1 MATTK
6 LASGPQV
13 TTDKT
18 GRKLYW
24 IDRKRV
30 KEAVYWAEVA
40 LLRKKSEA
48 EATVAVYPINMA
60 TAFDIVQVDFGSGI
74 VRTVTPHPQIEP
86 VTVTV
91 VPTQA
96 KVEPQLPKLPPASP
110 TSAPVSVLEQLDA
123 LLLEVRRHF
132 QPTTTDKERTLLALC
147 QVQDTGYYA
156 GYAEALAVAGSAM
169 GANALIGSLQRKG
182 LIRYESKEEAR
193 FRLISTEDRFYHL
206 TSPEVQ
212 EARIIEPTALGA
224 QIGNAQLQA
233 ELTLA

>member
-1 MATTK
+1 MATSK
-6 LASGPQV
+6 LAFGPQV
-13 TTDKT
+13 TIDKM

-30 KEAVYWAEVA
+30 KESVYLAASTSTIEID
-40 LLRKKSEA
+40 
-48 EATVAVYPINMA
+48 Y
-60 TAFDIVQVDFGSGI
+60 GSGT
-74 VRTVTPHPQIEP
+74 VR
-86 VTVTV
+86 
-91 VPTQA
+91 
-96 KVEPQLPKLPPASP
+96 
-110 TSAPVSVLEQLDA
+110 SVDPILDQLDE
-123 LLLEVRRHF
+123 LLSEVRRQL
-132 QPTTTDKERTLLALC
+132 QPATTDKERTLLAFC
-147 QVQDTGYYA
+147 QWQDSGKYA
-156 GYAEALAVAGSAM
+156 GYAEALTVAGSAM
-169 GANALIGSLQRKG
+169 AANALIGSLQRKG

>member
-1 MATTK
+1 MANNK
-6 LASGPQV
+6 LALGPQV

-40 LLRKKSEA
+40 LLRKKAEA

-60 TAFDIVQVDFGSGI
+60 TASDIVQVDFGSGI
-74 VRTVTPHPQIEP
+74 VRTVTPHPEIES

-91 VPTQA
+91 EPPQA

-110 TSAPVSVLEQLDA
+110 ESTPASVLEQLDA

-156 GYAEALAVAGSAM
+156 GYSEALAVAGSSMA
-169 GANALIGSLQRKG
+169 ANALIGSLQRKG

-193 FRLISTEDRFYHL
+193 YRLISTEGRYFHL
-206 TSPEVQ
+206 TSTEVQ
-212 EARIIEPTALGA
+212 NARIIEPTTLGS
-224 QIGNAQLQA
+224 QLGDAQLKA
-233 ELTLA
+233 ELSSI